1 MRLRPPAPPG
11 SEHTWHV
18 TTLSGRL
25 PGPNAFCPCPALQEL
40 AHQDIIR
47 QLKLEHAKEITKL
60 RQEFELQARELQQKY
75 EKKMKMLRDDMELRR
90 KQVGLG
96 GR

>member
-1 MRLRPPAPPG
+1 MGVRAAVLTPCRRFAAYTKCFWPP
-11 SEHTWHV
+11 
-18 TTLSGRL
+18 
-25 PGPNAFCPCPALQEL
+25 QEL

-75 EKKMKMLRDDMELRR
+75 EAST
-90 KQVGLG
+90 G
-96 GR
+96 